1 MKLVKKCRR
10 AGVLPI
16 SIEFPRNMFTLH
28 VNNTT
33 EENEESVY
41 IREALIYDD

>member
-1 MKLVKKCRR
+1 MKLVKKCKK

-16 SIEFPRNMFTLH
+16 NIEFPRNMFVLH
-28 VNNTT
+28 VNNPM
-33 EENEESVY
+33 EENEESAY